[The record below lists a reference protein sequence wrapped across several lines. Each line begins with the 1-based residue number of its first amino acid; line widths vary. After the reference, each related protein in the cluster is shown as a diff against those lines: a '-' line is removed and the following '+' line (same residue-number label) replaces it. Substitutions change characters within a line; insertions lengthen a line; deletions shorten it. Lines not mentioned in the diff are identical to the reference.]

1 MLRLGSPGK
10 WKWKWKWTPACPIER
25 WLLEE
30 EWVFFARPK
39 LKDNRYSSEQKIPP
53 LLVWWDSKKKKRWC
67 CCWSASS
74 FLLEWMTESSLLIY
88 VFKPKIFMMFFF
100 NRSTIPSYVQSI
112 EIEKDIIIHCPVWFA
127 NRFLKFL
134 AVAAYVGFFS
144 VSCCVLFYLKRRF
157 WLRRKN

>member
-1 MLRLGSPGK
+1 MLSLGSPGR
-10 WKWKWKWTPACPIER
+10 WKWKWTPVCPVGGDLRRNEFSSPDQNWKTIVIVPNKKY
-25 WLLEE
+25 LLYWFDEI
-30 EWVFFARPK
+30 A
-39 LKDNRYSSEQKIPP
+39 
-53 LLVWWDSKKKKRWC
+53 KKRRWC

-74 FLLEWMTESSLLIY
+74 FLLEWMTESSLFEVCFIA
-88 VFKPKIFMMFFF
+88 KDFMMFFF

-144 VSCCVLFYLKRRF
+144 VSCCCCVLFYLKRRF